1 MLHCRR
7 ETSEAEC
14 GRTCPCRHARS
25 TRSSNILTSQR
36 RRNGSRKPLA
46 SRFDCESALTG
57 RSFNS
62 RAARSSFP
70 RAIQPTLRSE
80 ADIRRWSGSRRLTR
94 TFCASREH
102 GARIIRDPEDFP
114 YGERQ
119 YTCVDPAGHSWTF
132 SETVRDVDP
141 PDWGGE
147 LASGPPAALNGGLL
161 LVWRRSGAIFRD
173 AAHAASAS
181 PMLSRRLSRAA
192 SSSICPAQRYTLRC
206 RTSSR
211 ISRIRSRWTA
221 GSIRSA
227 RPIASAI
234 PCVS

>member
-25 TRSSNILTSQR
+25 TRSSNILTSQP

-46 SRFDCESALTG
+46 SRFDWRIGAHRAQLQFEGGAIVVSESNSADAPLGSGHSALV
-57 RSFNS
+57 RVQ
-62 RAARSSFP
+62 
-70 RAIQPTLRSE
+70 AIDAHFLR
-80 ADIRRWSGSRRLTR
+80 
-94 TFCASREH
+94 SREH

-141 PDWGGE
+141 ADWGGE

-227 RPIASAI
+227 RPIASAM

>member
-7 ETSEAEC
+7 ETSQAEC

-25 TRSSNILTSQR
+25 SRSSNILTSQR

-70 RAIQPTLRSE
+70 RANSADAPLGSGHSALVRVQAIDAHFLR
-80 ADIRRWSGSRRLTR
+80 
-94 TFCASREH
+94 SREH

-141 PDWGGE
+141 ADWGGE

-227 RPIASAI
+227 RPIASAM